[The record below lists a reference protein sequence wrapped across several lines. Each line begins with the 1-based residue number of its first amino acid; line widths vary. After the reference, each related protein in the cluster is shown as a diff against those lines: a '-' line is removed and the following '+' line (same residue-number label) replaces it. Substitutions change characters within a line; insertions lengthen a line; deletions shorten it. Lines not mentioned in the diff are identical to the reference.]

1 MGKKCSSWTAI
12 SVFLLGGSLT
22 DDWNQKIEGGCT
34 QHPNNWHHIHL
45 LLKTLRQP
53 ELHLV
58 MVKSTWFLFFWCLKT
73 QSLKR
78 ISTKEHF
85 SSNTKRHLI
94 TVSQMKGDLIV
105 SPEGRSSNELPTGL
119 VTIHQHLLLSATQ
132 LWWLCLDV
140 TAFLSQ
146 TARADCEILST
157 EILYLID
164 HLLVSSWVVLL
175 ECDDC
180 LNVTMTEFVIER
192 VAGHGKMKYYLP
204 LSLRA
209 CCCCSLDVSSFY
221 STWTELHLLLKSKK
235 KKTKK
240 TNRIFKAP
248 WLLQYMM
255 YQKYQHREIY
265 YQRNIITGQQNTSGP
280 FIQSKLLTKQKN

>member
-1 MGKKCSSWTAI
+1 MGKKCSGWTTIFTRGLFDRWLKSENWRGLHSA
-12 SVFLLGGSLT
+12 SKQLT
-22 DDWNQKIEGGCT
+22 PHSFVAQ
-34 QHPNNWHHIHL
+34 
-45 LLKTLRQP
+45 TLRQP

-175 ECDDC
+175 QCDDC

-204 LSLRA
+204 LSLLA

-221 STWTELHLLLKSKK
+221 STWTHLLLKSKK
-235 KKTKK
+235 TQK
-240 TNRIFKAP
+240 NPIIFMAP

-255 YQKYQHREIY
+255 FR
-265 YQRNIITGQQNTSGP
+265 NTSTRKYTAKE
-280 FIQSKLLTKQKN
+280 I